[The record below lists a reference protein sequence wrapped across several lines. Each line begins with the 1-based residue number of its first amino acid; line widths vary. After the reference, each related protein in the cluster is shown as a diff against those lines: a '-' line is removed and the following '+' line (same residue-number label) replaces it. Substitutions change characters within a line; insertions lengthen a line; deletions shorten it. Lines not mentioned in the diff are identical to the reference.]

1 MGLTEAASTAAAE
14 ICSYFE
20 TGGSLPRA
28 AFCCANTPLPPHR
41 GMPPARLL
49 ALPIRR
55 YPLAHP
61 FGPLDCWDGLQT
73 RGLAHIFK
81 RCPESM
87 DIKCGIS
94 KQGDGISIA
103 QNGRLRTAAVCHRH
117 RRLRRPYCPQGNRT
131 ARRSASEPQKLSKS
145 ASVPRQRRM
154 RSEKTKKAPFR
165 FRNSAL
171 QGWKDSNPRPTA
183 LEAVA
188 LPTELRPYSRGSHR
202 LNVCIY
208 AILEFVWQLIF

>member
-1 MGLTEAASTAAAE
+1 
-14 ICSYFE
+14 
-20 TGGSLPRA
+20 
-28 AFCCANTPLPPHR
+28 
-41 GMPPARLL
+41 MPPARLL

-61 FGPLDCWDGLQT
+61 FGPPDCWDGLQT

-81 RCPESM
+81 RCPESV

-145 ASVPRQRRM
+145 ASVLRQRRM
-154 RSEKTKKAPFR
+154 RSEKTKKKRR
-165 FRNSAL
+165 FVSE
-171 QGWKDSNPRPTA
+171 TA
-183 LEAVA
+183 LYRGGRIRTLGPRLWRPLLYQLSYAPIHTA
-188 LPTELRPYSRGSHR
+188 LT
-202 LNVCIY
+202 
-208 AILEFVWQLIF
+208 A